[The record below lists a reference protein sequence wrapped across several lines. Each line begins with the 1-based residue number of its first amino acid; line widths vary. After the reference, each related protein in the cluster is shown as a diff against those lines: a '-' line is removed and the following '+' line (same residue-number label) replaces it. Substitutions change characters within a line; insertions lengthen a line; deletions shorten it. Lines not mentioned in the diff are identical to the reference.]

1 MLSNLASVSNPK
13 FNQYLYYLGEVFQN
27 RKNIYFLQKI
37 LNIIV
42 ASSLAPLKWSFY
54 AQSDICKLVL
64 GLKEQQADRHLGS
77 TGCGVSS

>member
-1 MLSNLASVSNPK
+1 MSNPK
-13 FNQYLYYLGEVFQN
+13 FNQYLELFGQYYLREDFLN
-27 RKNIYFLQKI
+27 KKNIYFLQKI

-54 AQSDICKLVL
+54 AQSDICKPVL

-77 TGCGVSS
+77 IGCGVSS